1 MTRVECFGGY
11 GSFGEME
18 HFEADDREDIVAI
31 AGGHVATY
39 AATKT
44 MLLGWGTGLH
54 GESLSPLTS
63 RWSLSV
69 RSIACGGSHVL
80 LCTTSGECLWWG
92 DQFNTNATQPKPVVF
107 PSPDVFVTQVAAGDA
122 HSLVLDAA
130 TGRVFSW
137 GSNAFGQCSVTKD
150 EAIVTG
156 VPVPQSRF
164 IAAGAHHSAVI
175 SCDGHLYTFG
185 WGLYHQLGH
194 GTTDNVFTPTRV
206 RSLEGVGQLQRNH
219 FTGLARVACGA
230 WHTAGRPLLL
240 SKVMKKPCGCS
251 SHYDRRCVHVGLGPA
266 RPTRTICFSHSPYF
280 EVIGMCCLQGHAT
293 LASQAFPTLLD
304 VDYTVADVS
313 CGTRHTTVRTVD
325 GAGHRWG
332 FTGPSRRIVAGQSA
346 DPNSTH
352 VQVKAE
358 PCHRIA
364 SGAYHDVLVI
374 T

>member
-80 LCTTSGECLWWG
+80 LCTTTGECLWWG

-107 PSPDVFVTQVAAGDA
+107 PSPDVFVTQVAAGEA
-122 HSLVLDAA
+122 HSLALDAA

-194 GTTDNVFTPTRV
+194 GTTNNVFTPTRV

-230 WHTAGRPLLL
+230 WHTAALTTTGDVYTWGWGQHGQL
-240 SKVMKKPCGCS
+240 
-251 SHYDRRCVHVGLGPA
+251 
-266 RPTRTICFSHSPYF
+266 
-280 EVIGMCCLQGHAT
+280 GHAT

-325 GAGHRWG
+325 GAVHRWG

-346 DPNSTH
+346 NANSTH